1 MPRTT
6 TTTALEMRPV
16 VSPRTKS
23 PVKLNHRVASAT
35 TPVMPAPTIIP
46 ARRSAILKLSRSQ
59 SLRFC
64 ALVSASHAARC
75 VACHAFPP
83 RTRCARRRVLHP
95 GRVERR
101 TPSLLVVPGELKV
114 VALARHADSDVAD
127 AGPGVEPGAQ
137 RVSARSYEGMEHPA
151 KPSAARRSWPR
162 GSSMVTGFVLY
173 DSGRS
178 PRAPRGPAI
187 QRPRLSALEVWSQLH
202 ARSRR
207 NSWMDR
213 PGFAQY
219 RPTLNSDGDI
229 TQISP

>member
-1 MPRTT
+1 
-6 TTTALEMRPV
+6 MRPV

-162 GSSMVTGFVLY
+162 GSSTLLDHLV
-173 DSGRS
+173 
-178 PRAPRGPAI
+178 GPP
-187 QRPRLSALEVWSQLH
+187 QDRLRDREPNRLGGLEVDHQLEF
-202 ARSRR
+202 
-207 NSWMDR
+207 
-213 PGFAQY
+213 GG
-219 RPTLNSDGDI
+219 LLDG
-229 TQISP
+229 QIAWLGAL